1 MCFQPKNTANRAKD
15 DDHRHD
21 LLNKVF
27 AGATKTVPDPSKLI
41 KKKVGI
47 RYQKRFV
54 SNNGGG
60 YLSPQ
65 RNFLNLS

>member
-27 AGATKTVPDPSKLI
+27 AGATKTFPDPSKLI
-41 KKKVGI
+41 KKKLELDIKNDLYPTMGVDI
-47 RYQKRFV
+47 
-54 SNNGGG
+54 
-60 YLSPQ
+60 YLS
-65 RNFLNLS
+65 RGC